1 MKAAIASI
9 ALLLA
14 LTGCGTPDCGS
25 DLVLETVSE
34 LGHEL
39 LADCYRNHGHDVSDA
54 EVAEQVALKPNYVR
68 KTDYDKQ
75 TDTYSCD
82 ATLIGKSF
90 DPEGQAVSEDYEWRI
105 TFNVSPDAAGDYGDY
120 IVEVQGGECPALG
133 ESPADVWLD
142 ILESILQ
149 E

>member
-1 MKAAIASI
+1 MKRIIAINV
-9 ALLLA
+9 ALAVLS
-14 LTGCGTPDCGS
+14 GCGTPDCGS

-39 LADCYRNHGHDVSDA
+39 HADCYRDHGHDVSDA
-54 EVAEQVALKPNYVR
+54 EVAEQMVLKPNYVR
-68 KTDYDKQ
+68 KTDYDIQ

-82 ATLIGKSF
+82 ARLIGKAF
-90 DPEGQAVSEDYEWRI
+90 DPTGQAAPKDYEWKI

-120 IVEVQGGECPALG
+120 IVEVQGECPVLG
-133 ESPADVWLD
+133 ESPADAWLD